1 MMLLM
6 LSKKNFHLVPSEKI
20 TKIKHQN
27 HPEWNEIASNEI
39 VIKTVFFTL
48 MSKPL
53 GMVYESDIVSGSLF
67 QAL

>member
-1 MMLLM
+1 M
-6 LSKKNFHLVPSEKI
+6 PSEKI